1 MTKFSQ
7 KTFLKI
13 WRLSKKVSWFQLFVY
28 IFSKKMW
35 NQKYLYSKQRNPKLS
50 EKNCYLFT
58 FLNYYINPPNYW
70 KDEIFNIRWMDYENN
85 GMFWHHNKK
94 FQNFHKK
101 LFWKFDV
108 SVKKSADFS
117 CLFTFFLKNVN
128 SKKINAINC
137 EIHNYWKK
145 IVICLHFWITT

>member
-1 MTKFSQ
+1 
-7 KTFLKI
+7 
-13 WRLSKKVSWFQLFVY
+13 
-28 IFSKKMW
+28 
-35 NQKYLYSKQRNPKLS
+35 
-50 EKNCYLFT
+50 
-58 FLNYYINPPNYW
+58 
-70 KDEIFNIRWMDYENN
+70 MDYENN

-94 FQNFHKK
+94 WQNLKNK

-145 IVICLHFWITT
+145 MLFVYIFELLHKSADFKNVNKLLFKIDSHVILRL